1 MVNIRLMIEGKSLNL
16 SQTAKRIKQVLNLK
30 VDFEFDQLINF
41 DIINYVK
48 KDDKLANIS
57 LDLDKNNDLKINEF
71 IFKEDKNLFFLKLE
85 TYNNKFKSFNE
96 VSVRTFKD
104 KKINNDFQIS
114 YKDKIMIVGTNFDAT
129 NFSKNF

>member
-1 MVNIRLMIEGKSLNL
+1 MNLDGEYTINDRGKKLKFKSN
-16 SQTAKRIKQVLNLK
+16 SKENKQVLNLK

-57 LDLDKNNDLKINEF
+57 LDLDKKNNDLKINEF
-71 IFKEDKNLFFLKLE
+71 IFKEDKNLFLLKNLKLH
-85 TYNNKFKSFNE
+85 NNKFKSFNE

-104 KKINNDFQIS
+104 KKINNDFRFPI
-114 YKDKIMIVGTNFDAT
+114 KIRL
-129 NFSKNF
+129 